1 MDQNLDLAV
10 LRAEQDTITE
20 NLQSERE
27 QSLREFES
35 VRSSLTSLSKT
46 NAQLYSGNHSKK
58 GVVSE
63 QGNEI
68 LFKTEATETLSKK
81 LEKLVDEDR
90 ERALK
95 PDLTVAEYCKML
107 GERGE

>member
-1 MDQNLDLAV
+1 VDQNLDLAV
-10 LRAEQDTITE
+10 LRAEQETISE
-20 NLQSERE
+20 NLQIERE

-46 NAQLYSGNHSKK
+46 NAQLYSGNQSKR

-63 QGNEI
+63 QSQEI
-68 LFKTEATETLSKK
+68 LFKTDATETLSKK
-81 LEKLVDEDR
+81 LEKLVDEDK
-90 ERALK
+90 ERASQ
-95 PDLTVAEYCKML
+95 PDLTVSEYCKML